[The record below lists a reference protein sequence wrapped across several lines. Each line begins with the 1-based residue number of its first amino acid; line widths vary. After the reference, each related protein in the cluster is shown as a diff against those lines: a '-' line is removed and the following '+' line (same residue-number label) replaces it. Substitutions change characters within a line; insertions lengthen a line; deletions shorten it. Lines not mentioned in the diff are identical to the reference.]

1 MIPTSLRTG
10 RPEFCIFGNP
20 NAATMTEQL
29 FIIDTD
35 TKLRDVD
42 TDRYGNYIAIT
53 EKNEII
59 APFFRTQL
67 PENHLLFSVRLLTDN
82 LFLVLSIPAKG
93 EHNALIY
100 DCEGKLQL
108 SFFAGTGIEEVLVFK
123 DKIVFTYFD
132 EGVFGD
138 DGPNLEGLAVFNFR
152 GEMLY
157 GFNSNANWLI
167 ADCYC
172 ACKQDQNT
180 VLFYPYTDFQMI
192 ALNLKTFAWKQY
204 ETPADFRG
212 AHSMVYNRGQVI
224 LHGTYKNKTNFFLWN
239 IAGKEVTKF
248 GTFDGRLK
256 GLEEGKFMTL
266 KSNGFS
272 IINPLEE

>member
-1 MIPTSLRTG
+1 
-10 RPEFCIFGNP
+10 
-20 NAATMTEQL
+20 MTEQL

-42 TDRYGNYIAIT
+42 TDSYGNYIAIT

-152 GEMLY
+152 GEILY

-172 ACKQDQNT
+172 ACKLDQNT

>member
-1 MIPTSLRTG
+1 LETQ
-10 RPEFCIFGNP
+10 
-20 NAATMTEQL
+20 NAAAMTEQL
-29 FIIDTD
+29 FTIDTD
-35 TKLRDVD
+35 AKLRDVD
-42 TDRYGNYIAIT
+42 TDSYGNYIAIT
-53 EKNEII
+53 ERNEII
-59 APFFRTQL
+59 TPTFRTRL
-67 PENHLLFSVRLLTDN
+67 PENILFFKVRQLSDN

-100 DCEGKLQL
+100 DCWGKLQL
-108 SFFAGTGIEEVLVFK
+108 SFFAGYGIEDVLVFK

-132 EGVFGD
+132 EGVFGN
-138 DGPNLEGLAVFNFR
+138 DGPNLEGLTVFNFR

-167 ADCYC
+167 ADCYS
-172 ACKQDQNT
+172 ACKLDQNT

-192 ALNLKTFAWKQY
+192 ALNIDTFKWKQY
-204 ETPADFRG
+204 ETPVDFKG
-212 AHSMVYNRGQVI
+212 AHSMVYNAGQVI
-224 LHGTYKNKTNFFLWN
+224 LHGTYKNREHFFLWN

-248 GTFDGRLK
+248 GTFNGGLK

-272 IINPLEE
+272 IINPLEEG